1 MSMRIATSK
10 VYGHDE
16 IHIPRKIIDEYK
28 YTEISN
34 DTIID
39 WYIRDNE
46 IILKPRKKVTVEEIL
61 GIIK

>member
-1 MSMRIATSK
+1 MRIATSK
-10 VYGHDE
+10 VYGHEE
-16 IHIPRKIIDEYK
+16 IHIPRKIIKEYT
-28 YTEISN
+28 YTEITN

-39 WYIRDNE
+39 WYIRDDE

>member
-1 MSMRIATSK
+1 MRIATSK
-10 VYGHDE
+10 VYGHE
-16 IHIPRKIIDEYK
+16 ELHIPRKRIEEYE
-28 YTEISN
+28 YTEITT

-39 WYIRDNE
+39 WYIKGND

>member
-1 MSMRIATSK
+1 MKIATSK

-16 IHIPRKIIDEYK
+16 IHIPRKIIKEYD
-28 YTEISN
+28 YTDITN

-46 IILKPRKKVTVEEIL
+46 IILRPRKKVTVED
-61 GIIK
+61 IIGLVK

>member
-1 MSMRIATSK
+1 MRIATSK

-16 IHIPRKIIDEYK
+16 IHIPRKIITEYE
-28 YTEISN
+28 YTEITN

-39 WYIRDNE
+39 WYIRENE

-61 GIIK
+61 GIR